1 MTANPW
7 HSADRVK
14 HKSWPVIFSNLF
26 LLSPLFMEGEVPF
39 FFTLEQKKFFINA
52 GTHYQFLTLSVS
64 LFSGCQ
70 SWAPHFLLMM
80 SFYGSFLPA
89 LYGQGCMQSDSCIA
103 LTVNY
108 NIYLYILRYVS
119 TDPFSV
125 ADDTVAV
132 VVRMRSMRPHLKSM
146 KSRIPEGVRSFS
158 ERRNWLQLAER
169 FFQVFFCPL

>member
-14 HKSWPVIFSNLF
+14 HKSCPVIFSNLF
-26 LLSPLFMEGEVPF
+26 LLSSLFMEGEYPF
-39 FFTLEQKKFFINA
+39 FFTLEQEEFFTDA
-52 GTHYQFLTLSVS
+52 RTHYQLLVLSVS
-64 LFSGCQ
+64 LFNGCQ
-70 SWAPHFLLMM
+70 SRASHFRLIM

-89 LYGQGCMQSDSCIA
+89 LYGWGYMQSGTCIA
-103 LTVNY
+103 LAVRC

-119 TDPFSV
+119 TYPSLV
-125 ADDTVAV
+125 ANYIVAV
-132 VVRMRSMRPHLKSM
+132 VGRMKSM
-146 KSRIPEGVRSFS
+146 KSRIPEGFRSFS